1 MLRVTDHS
9 ALQDSFF
16 YFLDNNTAKSGYS
29 LNTIIQSLTP
39 DINPNSGK
47 PYLTDSLQRL
57 WKEAAK
63 AIGTDIELYQAT
75 RHSVASM
82 AASSGVSI
90 AIIKE
95 VLGHADIWTTQKY
108 SHVDVLSQSQ
118 VFAAQ
123 QSLKKNQKSKMV

>member
-1 MLRVTDHS
+1 MHLMFD
-9 ALQDSFF
+9 
-16 YFLDNNTAKSGYS
+16 
-29 LNTIIQSLTP
+29 
-39 DINPNSGK
+39 SGK
-47 PYLTDSLQRL
+47 PYLADTLQKL
-57 WKEAAK
+57 WKEATK
-63 AIGTDIELYQAT
+63 AVEVDIELYQAT

-95 VLGHADIWTTQKY
+95 VLGHTDIRTTQKY

-123 QSLKKNQKSKMV
+123 DSLMKKQRKNEFR

>member
-1 MLRVTDHS
+1 MKQ
-9 ALQDSFF
+9 ADSEVRDC
-16 YFLDNNTAKSGYS
+16 LS
-29 LNTIIQSLTP
+29 
-39 DINPNSGK
+39 NSTK
-47 PYLTDSLQRL
+47 PYLTDTLQRL
-57 WKEAAK
+57 WKEACK
-63 AIGTDIELYQAT
+63 AASVDIELYQAA

-95 VLGHADIWTTQKY
+95 VLGHTDIRTTQKY

-123 QSLKKNQKSKMV
+123 RATTKGKRKKLF